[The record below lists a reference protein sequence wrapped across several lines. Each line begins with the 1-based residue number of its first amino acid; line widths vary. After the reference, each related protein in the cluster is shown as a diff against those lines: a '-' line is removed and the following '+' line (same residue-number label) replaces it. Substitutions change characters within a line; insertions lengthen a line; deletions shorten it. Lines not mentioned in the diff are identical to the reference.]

1 MDHMAGKVNQKDRK
15 ADGRTEKYS
24 REQEIKNTKKMR
36 EILEELPR
44 FCRQY
49 FRGIEESTSARTRLA
64 YAYDLR
70 IFFEF
75 IENEN
80 SAMRGTA
87 VSDYPVSILEQISKE
102 DIEEFMEYLTYYEK
116 DGQVFTNDA
125 RGKARK
131 LSAVRSLFKYFY
143 TSELLSKDVTAL
155 VPLPRLREKPII
167 RLDADEVSDMLEKA
181 DTGAQLSKNQQRFH
195 DKTRLRDIAMLT
207 LLLGTG
213 IRVSEC
219 VGLDLDDLDF
229 KEKGIRV
236 HRKGGYESIV
246 YFGDEVESA
255 IQSYLEQRRQIIPRE
270 GHEKALFLSL
280 QNRRITV
287 RAVENLVKKY
297 AGLATSLKKIT
308 PHKLRS
314 TYGTS
319 LYRAT
324 GDIYLVAD
332 VLGHKDV
339 NTTRKHYA
347 AIDEDRR
354 KSARNIVR
362 LRDQQTKDSGEDPS
376 LPDLSLQNAE
386 DTPETQD
393 QQNEQNLRNQ
403 QNMQSE

>member
-1 MDHMAGKVNQKDRK
+1 MTVRNQKK
-15 ADGRTEKYS
+15 AEIRTEKYS

-36 EILEELPR
+36 EILEDLPG

-49 FRGIEESTSARTRLA
+49 FRGIEESTGARTRLA

-70 IFFEF
+70 VFFEF
-75 IENEN
+75 IQRENP
-80 SAMRGTA
+80 SLKDTSIR
-87 VSDYPVSILEQISKE
+87 DFPISILERIGRE
-102 DIEEFMEYLTYYEK
+102 DIEEYLDFLSYYEK

-143 TSELLSKDVTAL
+143 TSEILTKDVTAL
-155 VPLPRLREKPII
+155 VPLPKLHEKPIV
-167 RLDADEVSDMLEKA
+167 RLDSDEVAKMLMKA
-181 DTGAQLSKNQQRFH
+181 DSGAELTRSQQRFH
-195 DKTRLRDIAMLT
+195 DKTRLRDMAILT

-229 KEKGIRV
+229 REKGMLV
-236 HRKGGYESIV
+236 HRKGGSESIV
-246 YFGDEVESA
+246 YFGDEVEA
-255 IQSYLEQRRQIIPRE
+255 ALKDYLEQRKQILAKE

-319 LYRAT
+319 LYRET

-354 KSARNIVR
+354 KNARNIVR
-362 LRDQQTKDSGEDPS
+362 LRNNKPDSAHE
-376 LPDLSLQNAE
+376 PDL
-386 DTPETQD
+386 PET
-393 QQNEQNLRNQ
+393 EQESSATTSPK
-403 QNMQSE
+403 SET